1 MCVIWNKSPR
11 EEQIV
16 KCSEV
21 ALWDEILLLLRTFHS
36 IIHISTR
43 NYGFILFRASTA
55 SIYGWLAPDQGRI
68 QFCFCAWVTTMI
80 SNSIGIYILDY
91 VFLQSSSW
99 RNPLCVRWRKWSN
112 KALMSDSII
121 DQYSYQINFNNLVL
135 FSQIFAMIM
144 NRSKQLLQL
153 LKEA

>member
-1 MCVIWNKSPR
+1 MSNHNDFKFYWNLHSGLRFPLVIILTESAMR
-11 EEQIV
+11 
-16 KCSEV
+16 SMAEV
-21 ALWDEILLLLRTFHS
+21 E
-36 IIHISTR
+36 
-43 NYGFILFRASTA
+43 
-55 SIYGWLAPDQGRI
+55 
-68 QFCFCAWVTTMI
+68 
-80 SNSIGIYILDY
+80 
-91 VFLQSSSW
+91 
-99 RNPLCVRWRKWSN
+99 N